1 MRLSVILTAIL
12 IVIPQL
18 TFPFN
23 FAQAYNSKLNVVT
36 SISVIGEIV
45 KDIGNGRVNVYS
57 ILPESVD
64 PHNYALTVEDIQKA
78 LEADL
83 LVFASVENFSLEE
96 NILRNVPGKPYL
108 DLVDYTRYNV
118 TLLDIPEF
126 RRNFHGYWMKPENA
140 LAIAKA
146 VRDKLVELDP
156 DGRSVY
162 DYNLQIFEEKINNL
176 TSFLED
182 VSEKYNLK
190 DLEVAIA
197 VPGAAYVVDA
207 FKMRIVSVLLK
218 GPGRFMNA
226 SELAKLEAAIKA
238 GNISMLICPEIM
250 KDAKAGEI
258 SEQVSRDTGIPVVY
272 IRVFGIKDMSYFE
285 LMMYNAGVLKGTLN
299 SINSMSKYGGFSS
312 NILLWLYFVLMIS
325 VIIAIIEAF
334 VIYKA
339 RRRVEMEVKSFK
351 LVSIRGAVHGE

>member
-1 MRLSVILTAIL
+1 MRLSVFLTVIL

-18 TFPFN
+18 AFPFN

-45 KDIGNGRVNVYS
+45 KGIGDGRVSVYS
-57 ILPESVD
+57 ILPEGVD
-64 PHNYALTVEDIQKA
+64 PHNYALTVEDIQRA

-118 TLLDIPEF
+118 TLLDIPGF

-146 VRDKLVELDP
+146 VHDKLVELDP

-182 VSEKYNLK
+182 VSEEYNLK
-190 DLEVAIA
+190 DLGVAIA

-226 SELAKLEAAIKA
+226 SELAELEAAIKA

-299 SINSMSKYGGFSS
+299 SMSEYGGFSS
-312 NILLWLYFVLMIS
+312 NILLWLYFVLIIS
-325 VIIAIIEAF
+325 VVIAIIEAF

-339 RRRVEMEVKSFK
+339 RRRVEMGIKSFK
-351 LVSIRGAVHGE
+351 LVSIRGVVHGE